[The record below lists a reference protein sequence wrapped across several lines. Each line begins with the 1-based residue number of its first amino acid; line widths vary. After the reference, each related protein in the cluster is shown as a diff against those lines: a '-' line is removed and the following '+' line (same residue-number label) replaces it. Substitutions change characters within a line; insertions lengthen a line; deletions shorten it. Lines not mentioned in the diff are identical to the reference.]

1 MIDTKTL
8 VNSFT
13 KKCKMESHM
22 EKSLENPLPQE
33 LNLLNDFQPPTY
45 EEWKAAAEKLLK
57 GAPFDKVLKT
67 RTYEDIVLEPM
78 YRLED
83 IGNLKFPHSL
93 PGFKPFVRGNK
104 ASGYTSKPWKISQDI
119 NYSDPV
125 EFNRALKSDL
135 HNGQTEINFT
145 VSYKTDYKYGLV
157 INSYEDIK
165 KAFEGIDCAKYSF
178 RIRTFFNASEIF
190 ALFLRFAEE
199 KDFSLAGSF
208 IYDPISELLCLGRLI
223 KPFESIVSEY
233 ADFVKTASQKNPNL
247 RLIGI
252 EGITF
257 NHAGSSIT
265 QELAFTFSA
274 AIEYVRT
281 YQKLGLDVDF
291 LAPKMDFTLSLGSN
305 FFMEIAK
312 IRAARMIWSQI
323 IEEFDGNEN
332 SQKMYIHGQTSFH
345 NKTVYDPYVNVL
357 RTTTEAFAGVLGGV
371 DSLQTGCF
379 DEAVRTPNDF
389 SRRIA
394 RNQQLILMEEA
405 NLNKVIDP
413 AGGSWYI
420 EYLTNEVAEK
430 TWEII
435 NMIEQ
440 EGGMLQAIIKEIPQ
454 KMIAKITEQK
464 VKNIAVRK
472 DSILGTNLYI
482 DLNEKLIEKEPC
494 NCSEIKKGS
503 FPLTTVPLKFYRT
516 AESFETIRNA
526 SEKYLKEKGK
536 RPTVFIASIGQI
548 SSLKLRIEF
557 CEEFMRVGSYNIIS
571 GNLYNSAKEAAQKAV
586 NSNAEIIVICSQD
599 SEYPVVVP
607 EFINEIKALRYN
619 SQLILAGYPKDI
631 IEEMKSAGIDD
642 FIYVK
647 ANALEIFTRLWSK
660 ILKKPL
666 EEYLNEKQGGCNE

>member
-1 MIDTKTL
+1 
-8 VNSFT
+8 
-13 KKCKMESHM
+13 M
-22 EKSLENPLPQE
+22 EKSLENPLPKE
-33 LNLLNDFQPPTY
+33 LNLLNDFPPPTY

-67 RTYEDIVLEPM
+67 TTYENIILEPM

-83 IGNLKFPHSL
+83 IENLQFPHSL
-93 PGFKPFVRGNK
+93 PGFKPFVRGNR
-104 ASGYTSKPWKISQDI
+104 ASGYTSKPWKISQDT
-119 NYSDPV
+119 NYSDPI
-125 EFNRALKSDL
+125 EFNRALKVDL
-135 HNGQTEINFT
+135 QNGQTEINFT
-145 VSYKTDYKYGLV
+145 VSYKTEHKYGLV
-157 INSYEDIK
+157 IDSYEDIK
-165 KAFEGIDCAKYSF
+165 KAFAGIDCAEYSF
-178 RIRTFFNASEIF
+178 RIRTFFNACEIF
-190 ALFLRFAEE
+190 ALFLKFAEE
-199 KDFSLAGSF
+199 KEFSLAGSF
-208 IYDPISELLCLGRLI
+208 VYDPISELLCLGRLV

-233 ADFVKTASQKNPNL
+233 ADFVRNASKKNPNL
-247 RLIGI
+247 RFIGI

-274 AIEYVRT
+274 AIEYVRA

-291 LAPKMDFTLSLGSN
+291 LAPKMNFTLSLGSN

-323 IEEFDGNEN
+323 VEEFGGNED
-332 SQKMYIHGQTSFH
+332 SQRMYIHGQTSLH

-379 DEAVRTPNDF
+379 DEAVRIPQDF

-420 EYLTNEVAEK
+420 EYMTNELAEK
-430 TWEII
+430 TWDII

-440 EGGMLQAIIKEIPQ
+440 EGGMLQAILKELPQ
-454 KMIAKITEQK
+454 TMISKITQEKQRNLA
-464 VKNIAVRK
+464 VKK

-482 DLNEKLIEKEPC
+482 DLSERLIEKELS
-494 NCSEIKKGS
+494 NCTEIAKGDYPVTVN
-503 FPLTTVPLKFYRT
+503 PLRFHRA
-516 AESFETIRNA
+516 AESFEAIRNA

-548 SSLKLRIEF
+548 SALKLRIEF
-557 CEEFMRVGSYNIIS
+557 CEEFMRVGSFNVIS
-571 GNLYNSAKEAAQKAV
+571 GNLFNSIKEAVQKAV
-586 NSNAEIIVICSQD
+586 DSNADIIVICSQD
-599 SEYPVVVP
+599 SDYPSVVP
-607 EFINEIKALRYN
+607 EFINKIKEMKYN

-642 FIYVK
+642 FIFVK
-647 ANALEIFTRLWSK
+647 ANALEIFTRLWSQ

-666 EEYLNEKQGGCNE
+666 EEYLIEKQGGNNE